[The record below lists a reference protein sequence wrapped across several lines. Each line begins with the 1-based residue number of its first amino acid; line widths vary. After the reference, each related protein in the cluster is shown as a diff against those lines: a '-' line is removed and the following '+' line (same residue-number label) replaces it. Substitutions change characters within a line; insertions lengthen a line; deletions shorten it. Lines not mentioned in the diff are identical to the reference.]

1 VDGKIFNSRG
11 VHVAITLG
19 SVIAVH
25 FSMLA
30 QPKYALLLAINL
42 RKKLPVYSK
51 VSGA

>member
-1 VDGKIFNSRG
+1 MGFVTHLELILGIYRG
-11 VHVAITLG
+11 G
-19 SVIAVH
+19 IAVH